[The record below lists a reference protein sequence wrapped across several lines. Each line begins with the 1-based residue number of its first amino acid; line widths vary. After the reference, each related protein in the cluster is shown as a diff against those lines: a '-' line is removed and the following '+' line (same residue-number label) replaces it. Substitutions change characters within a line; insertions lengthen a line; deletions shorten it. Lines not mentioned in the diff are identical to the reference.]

1 MAGHTHSIR
10 HARSRVK
17 HVAKRALPCK
27 GMPMVEIDI
36 EVEVLRSNVLG
47 DIPHGFLGRRGGVS
61 TGIFESLNCSL
72 GSDDVREHVLENR
85 RRAVAAV
92 LPGATLSRV
101 YQIHS
106 PDVVT
111 VTGPIDQDNPPKADA
126 LVTDRPGFLLAVQ
139 TADCVPVLFADLK
152 AGVVGAA
159 HSGWKG
165 SITGV
170 TDNTILAMEALGAD
184 RSNIACAIGPCIAQK
199 SYEVDDGFFR
209 RFIDDGA
216 ANERFFAS
224 GKPGHHQFDIEGY
237 VAARLAGFGVMR
249 VECLGQDTYSQPD
262 RFFSYR
268 RSCHRAENGY
278 GGQMSL
284 IGLAA

>member
-1 MAGHTHSIR
+1 MTKSDDTI
-10 HARSRVK
+10 
-17 HVAKRALPCK
+17 
-27 GMPMVEIDI
+27 EI
-36 EVEVLRSNVLG
+36 LRSSALG

-61 TGIFESLNCSL
+61 GGIFASLNCSL
-72 GSDDVREHVLENR
+72 GSDDNSDHVLENR

-92 LPGATLSRV
+92 LPGADLSRV

-111 VTGPIDQDNPPKADA
+111 VTEPIDQHNPPKADA
-126 LVTDRPGFLLAVQ
+126 LVTNRHGFLLAVQ
-139 TADCVPVLFADLK
+139 TADCVPVLFSDAK

-184 RSNIACAIGPCIAQK
+184 RANIACAIGPCIAQK
-199 SYEVDDGFFR
+199 SYEVDEGFFR
-209 RFIDDGA
+209 RFAEEDA
-216 ANERFFAS
+216 ANERFFAD
-224 GKPGHHQFDIEGY
+224 GKPGHFQFDIEGY
-237 VAARLAGFGVMR
+237 VAARLAAFGITQI
-249 VECLGQDTYSQPD
+249 ECLGQDTYSQPE

-268 RSCHRAENGY
+268 RSCHKGEDGY
-278 GGQMSL
+278 GGQMAL
-284 IGLAA
+284 IGLPI

>member
-1 MAGHTHSIR
+1 MHT
-10 HARSRVK
+10 V
-17 HVAKRALPCK
+17 
-27 GMPMVEIDI
+27 D
-36 EVEVLRSNVLG
+36 VLRSHLLG
-47 DIPHGFLGRRGGVS
+47 DFPHGFLGRRGGVS

-72 GSDDVREHVLENR
+72 GSDDARDNVLENR

-92 LPGATLSRV
+92 LPNAALARV

-106 PDVVT
+106 PDVAT
-111 VTGPIDQDNPPKADA
+111 VTGPIDQLDPPKADA
-126 LVTDRPGFLLAVQ
+126 LVTNLPGILLAVQ
-139 TADCVPVLFADLK
+139 TADCVPVLFADHQ

-165 SITGV
+165 SISGV

-184 RSNIACAIGPCIAQK
+184 RANIACAIGPCIAQK

-209 RFIDDGA
+209 RFAEDDA
-216 ANERFFAS
+216 ENERFFAC
-224 GKPGHHQFDIEGY
+224 GKPGHWQFDIEGY
-237 VAARLAGFGVMR
+237 VAARLAAAGITRVHCFG
-249 VECLGQDTYSQPD
+249 EDTYSQAD

-278 GGQMSL
+278 GGQMSM
-284 IGLAA
+284 IGLPK